1 MSSFGKRQPDAGGA
15 LFCAAGGRMS
25 REPKVPNALRAGLPK
40 VLPKVLPTV
49 SRAVLPACGYSLV
62 ELMVAMTIGLLVASA
77 AIGLYRGQR
86 AAFEQAADM
95 TQMDDAGRAAL
106 DLIAV
111 HARAAGFAAGIFVAG
126 SDPVTPGIPVL
137 PCPAGRPAGDPAN
150 SHCVP
155 DARGSD
161 GIQFSYMADRVS
173 SWPSTDGTPTD
184 CLGQAVPA
192 GAVSVTRFFVKP
204 SGSSG
209 EPELYCEGSGR
220 LGTAQPV
227 VEGVETLRLSYQ
239 LEGVAGLVG
248 DFATDATNVAE
259 RLQVVSICVLVRG
272 RPTAKNY
279 AYLDCD
285 GRASQGSDRRRR
297 QTYRLRLAARN
308 LFDRA

>member
-1 MSSFGKRQPDAGGA
+1 
-15 LFCAAGGRMS
+15 MS
-25 REPKVPNALRAGLPK
+25 RERRAPN
-40 VLPKVLPTV
+40 VLPAVLPTV
-49 SRAVLPACGYSLV
+49 LRACGYSLV
-62 ELMVAMTIGLLVASA
+62 ELVVAMTIGLLIASA

-86 AAFEQAADM
+86 AAFEQAGDM
-95 TQMDDAGRAAL
+95 AQMDDAGRAAL

-111 HARAAGFAAGIFVAG
+111 HARAAGFAAGIFEAG
-126 SDPVTPGIPVL
+126 SDPVMPRIPML

-150 SHCVP
+150 AYCVP

-161 GIQFSYMADRVS
+161 GIQFSYMADRIS
-173 SWPSTDGTPTD
+173 SWLTTDGTPTD

-192 GAVSVTRFFVKP
+192 GALSVARFFVKP
-204 SGSSG
+204 SSSRG

-239 LEGVAGLVG
+239 LGGAAGLAGNFAV
-248 DFATDATNVAE
+248 DATDAADAAE
-259 RLQVVSICVLVRG
+259 ADGRLQMVSICVLVRG

-285 GRASQGSDRRRR
+285 GRAAQGTDRRRR
-297 QTYRLRLAARN
+297 HTYRLVLAARN

>member
-1 MSSFGKRQPDAGGA
+1 
-15 LFCAAGGRMS
+15 MS
-25 REPKVPNALRAGLPK
+25 RERRAPN
-40 VLPKVLPTV
+40 VLPAVLPTV
-49 SRAVLPACGYSLV
+49 LRACGYSLV
-62 ELMVAMTIGLLVASA
+62 ELVVAMTIGLLIASA

-86 AAFEQAADM
+86 AAFEQAGDM
-95 TQMDDAGRAAL
+95 AQMDDAGRAAL

-111 HARAAGFAAGIFVAG
+111 HARAAGFAAGIFEAG
-126 SDPVTPGIPVL
+126 SDPVMPRIPML

-150 SHCVP
+150 AYCVP

-161 GIQFSYMADRVS
+161 GIQFSYMADRIS
-173 SWPSTDGTPTD
+173 SWLTTDGTPTD
-184 CLGQAVPA
+184 CLGQAVSA
-192 GAVSVTRFFVKP
+192 GALSVTRFFVKP

-239 LEGVAGLVG
+239 LKGVAGLVG
-248 DFATDATNVAE
+248 DFAIDAADATE
-259 RLQVVSICVLVRG
+259 RLQIVSVCVLVRG
-272 RPTAKNY
+272 RPTAKNH

-285 GRASQGSDRRRR
+285 GRAAQGTDRRRR
-297 QTYRLRLAARN
+297 HTYRLVLAARN

>member
-1 MSSFGKRQPDAGGA
+1 M
-15 LFCAAGGRMS
+15 
-25 REPKVPNALRAGLPK
+25 
-40 VLPKVLPTV
+40 
-49 SRAVLPACGYSLV
+49 PACGYSLV

-77 AIGLYRGQR
+77 AIGLYRGQH

-95 TQMDDAGRAAL
+95 AQMDDAGRAAL

-111 HARAAGFAAGIFVAG
+111 HARAAGFAARIFVAG
-126 SDPVTPGIPVL
+126 ADPVTPRIPVL

-150 SHCVP
+150 SHCVR

-161 GIQFSYMADRVS
+161 GVQFSYMADRVS
-173 SWPSTDGTPTD
+173 SWLTSDGAPTD

-192 GAVSVTRFFVKP
+192 GVLSVARFFVKP

-239 LEGVAGLVG
+239 LKGVASLVG
-248 DFATDATNVAE
+248 DFALPDEADEASATDAAD
-259 RLQVVSICVLVRG
+259 RLQMVSICVLVRG

-285 GRASQGSDRRRR
+285 GRASQGGDRRRR
-297 QTYRLRLAARN
+297 QTYRLMLAARN

>member
-1 MSSFGKRQPDAGGA
+1 
-15 LFCAAGGRMS
+15 MS
-25 REPKVPNALRAGLPK
+25 RERRVPNVVPAVPPTVPPTVLRA
-40 VLPKVLPTV
+40 V
-49 SRAVLPACGYSLV
+49 SPACGYSLV

-126 SDPVTPGIPVL
+126 SDPVAPRIPVL

-150 SHCVP
+150 SHCVR

-161 GIQFSYMADRVS
+161 GIQFSHMADRVS
-173 SWPSTDGTPTD
+173 SWLTTDGAPTD

-192 GAVSVTRFFVKP
+192 GALSVTRFFVKP

-239 LEGVAGLVG
+239 LKGMAGLVG
-248 DFATDATNVAE
+248 DFAIDAADEADAADAAE
-259 RLQVVSICVLVRG
+259 RLQVVSVCVLVRG

-285 GRASQGSDRRRR
+285 GRASQGTDRRRR
-297 QTYRLRLAARN
+297 QTYRLMLAARN